1 MNGLPAL
8 RWAGLA
14 WRPPISRQTHD
25 LIAQVLLGEVVSAE
39 TFSGSEGGR
48 VSGGSDATDR
58 LAMRLAMQLR
68 RDPGFLIF
76 AALFD
81 GVPGNRT
88 IDELAVTVRDRLV
101 SGLAVSGS
109 EPLFTGADS
118 APSAGWT
125 AAAEKLWRRFSKLPV
140 TKWLDL
146 AEVWLELGGPAVP
159 EAWRREWPTI
169 VDHPSSTSD
178 RVFTR
183 GDRSAE
189 GVGLADGRNRGRNE
203 SPEPQDYRPGG
214 VDLGLLARRCSLAEE
229 LQRRW
234 RETLSEAKVA
244 ALRQFAY
251 GLSHEINNPLANIS
265 TRAQG
270 LLRGERDAAKRE
282 SLQKIID
289 QARRAH
295 EMTADLMFYA
305 HPPAPVL
312 RDVDLAQLIRLAVER
327 EAGLARSRRIEVRDS
342 SHGGALKA
350 MADREMV
357 VEALRALIRNAVE
370 AIGCDGRV
378 LVSGREVRGV
388 GEAECVLIEVGDSG
402 PGLSD
407 EAARHAFDPYYS
419 GREAGRGLGVG
430 LCRVAAIAA
439 VHGGKVTLKG
449 GPAGCLASLRIPVGG

>member
-25 LIAQVLLGEVVSAE
+25 LIAQVLLGEVASVG

-48 VSGGSDATDR
+48 ASGGSDATDR
-58 LAMRLAMQLR
+58 LAMQLR
-68 RDPGFLIF
+68 RDPGLLIF
-76 AALFD
+76 AALSD
-81 GVPGNRT
+81 GVSGNRT
-88 IDELAVTVRDRLV
+88 VDELAVTFRDRLV

-109 EPLFTGADS
+109 EPPCAGADS
-118 APSAGWT
+118 NPSAGW
-125 AAAEKLWRRFSKLPV
+125 APVAEKLWRRFSKLPV

-146 AEVWLELGGPAVP
+146 AHVWLELSGPVVP

-169 VDHPSSTSD
+169 IDLASSTSE
-178 RVFTR
+178 RVATR
-183 GDRSAE
+183 GERSAE
-189 GVGLADGRNRGRNE
+189 GVDLADGRNRGRNE

-229 LQRRW
+229 LQQRW
-234 RETLSEAKVA
+234 RETLSESKVA

-312 RDVDLAQLIRLAVER
+312 RDVDLSQLIRLAVER

-342 SHGGALKA
+342 SPEGALKA
-350 MADREMV
+350 MVDREMV
-357 VEALRALIRNAVE
+357 AEALRALIRNAVE

-388 GEAECVLIEVGDSG
+388 GEADCVLIEVGDSG

>member
-1 MNGLPAL
+1 
-8 RWAGLA
+8 
-14 WRPPISRQTHD
+14 
-25 LIAQVLLGEVVSAE
+25 
-39 TFSGSEGGR
+39 
-48 VSGGSDATDR
+48 
-58 LAMRLAMQLR
+58 MRLAMQLR
-68 RDPGFLIF
+68 RDPGLLIF

-81 GVPGNRT
+81 GVSGNRT
-88 IDELAVTVRDRLV
+88 IDELAVAFRDRLV
-101 SGLAVSGS
+101 SGFAVSGS

-118 APSAGWT
+118 TPSAGW
-125 AAAEKLWRRFSKLPV
+125 APAAEKLWRRFSKLPV

-146 AEVWLELGGPAVP
+146 AHVWLELGGPAVP

-169 VDHPSSTSD
+169 IDLASSTSE
-178 RVFTR
+178 RVATR

-229 LQRRW
+229 LQQRW

-342 SHGGALKA
+342 SPEGALKA
-350 MADREMV
+350 MVDREMV
-357 VEALRALIRNAVE
+357 AEALRALIRNAVE

-388 GEAECVLIEVGDSG
+388 GEADCVLIEVGDSG

>member
-25 LIAQVLLGEVVSAE
+25 LIAQVILGEVASVG
-39 TFSGSEGGR
+39 TVSGSEGR
-48 VSGGSDATDR
+48 RASGGSDVTDR
-58 LAMRLAMQLR
+58 LAIQLR

-81 GVPGNRT
+81 GVSGSRT
-88 IDELAVTVRDRLV
+88 IDELAVNVGDRLV
-101 SGLAVSGS
+101 SGLGLFGS

-118 APSAGWT
+118 APSAGWA

-146 AEVWLELGGPAVP
+146 ADVWLELGGPAVP

-169 VDHPSSTSD
+169 VDLPSSTSD
-178 RVFTR
+178 PVASR

-251 GLSHEINNPLANIS
+251 GLSH
-265 TRAQG
+265 
-270 LLRGERDAAKRE
+270 
-282 SLQKIID
+282 
-289 QARRAH
+289 
-295 EMTADLMFYA
+295 
-305 HPPAPVL
+305 
-312 RDVDLAQLIRLAVER
+312 
-327 EAGLARSRRIEVRDS
+327 
-342 SHGGALKA
+342 
-350 MADREMV
+350 
-357 VEALRALIRNAVE
+357 
-370 AIGCDGRV
+370 
-378 LVSGREVRGV
+378 
-388 GEAECVLIEVGDSG
+388 
-402 PGLSD
+402 
-407 EAARHAFDPYYS
+407 
-419 GREAGRGLGVG
+419 
-430 LCRVAAIAA
+430 
-439 VHGGKVTLKG
+439 
-449 GPAGCLASLRIPVGG
+449 

>member
-25 LIAQVLLGEVVSAE
+25 LIAQVLLGQVTAAGTSP
-39 TFSGSEGGR
+39 GSEGWR
-48 VSGGSDATDR
+48 ASGGSDATD
-58 LAMRLAMQLR
+58 LLAMQLR

-76 AALFD
+76 AALYD
-81 GVPGNRT
+81 GVSGNRT
-88 IDELAVTVRDRLV
+88 IGELAVTARNRIV

-109 EPLFTGADS
+109 EPLLKGEDS
-118 APSAGWT
+118 PPSDCM

-140 TKWLDL
+140 AKWLDI
-146 AEVWLELGGPAVP
+146 ADAWLELGGPTVP

-169 VDHPSSTSD
+169 IDTPASKSG
-178 RVFTR
+178 RVASR
-183 GDRSAE
+183 GGDRSAE
-189 GVGLADGRNRGRNE
+189 GVGLADGGNRGRNE

-214 VDLGLLARRCSLAEE
+214 VDLGQLARRCSLADE

-270 LLRGERDAAKRE
+270 LLRGEPDAAKRE

-312 RDVDLAQLIRLAVER
+312 RDVDLAQLIRSAVER

-342 SHGGALKA
+342 SPGGSLKA
-350 MADREMV
+350 AVDREMV
-357 VEALRALIRNAVE
+357 AEALRALIRNAIE

-378 LVSGREVRGV
+378 LISGRQVRGL
-388 GEAECVLIEVGDSG
+388 GEADCVLIEVGDSG

-407 EAARHAFDPYYS
+407 EAARHAFDPYFS

-439 VHGGKVTLKG
+439 AHGGTVTLKG

>member
-25 LIAQVLLGEVVSAE
+25 LIAQVLLGEVASVG
-39 TFSGSEGGR
+39 TVSGSEGR
-48 VSGGSDATDR
+48 RASGGSDATDR
-58 LAMRLAMQLR
+58 LAIQLR

-81 GVPGNRT
+81 GVSGSRT
-88 IDELAVTVRDRLV
+88 IDELAVNVGDRLV
-101 SGLAVSGS
+101 SGLGLFGS

-118 APSAGWT
+118 APSAGWA

-146 AEVWLELGGPAVP
+146 ADVWLELGGPAVP

-169 VDHPSSTSD
+169 VDLPSSTSD
-178 RVFTR
+178 PVASR

-270 LLRGERDAAKRE
+270 LLRGERDAEKRE

-342 SHGGALKA
+342 SPGGALKA
-350 MADREMV
+350 VADREMV
-357 VEALRALIRNAVE
+357 AEALRALIRNAVE

-378 LVSGREVRGV
+378 LVSGRGVRGV
-388 GEAECVLIEVGDSG
+388 GEAESVLIEVGDSG

-439 VHGGKVTLKG
+439 VHGGKVTLTG

>member
-1 MNGLPAL
+1 M
-8 RWAGLA
+8 
-14 WRPPISRQTHD
+14 
-25 LIAQVLLGEVVSAE
+25 
-39 TFSGSEGGR
+39 
-48 VSGGSDATDR
+48 
-58 LAMRLAMQLR
+58 
-68 RDPGFLIF
+68 
-76 AALFD
+76 
-81 GVPGNRT
+81 
-88 IDELAVTVRDRLV
+88 
-101 SGLAVSGS
+101 
-109 EPLFTGADS
+109 
-118 APSAGWT
+118 
-125 AAAEKLWRRFSKLPV
+125 
-140 TKWLDL
+140 
-146 AEVWLELGGPAVP
+146 
-159 EAWRREWPTI
+159 
-169 VDHPSSTSD
+169 
-178 RVFTR
+178 
-183 GDRSAE
+183 
-189 GVGLADGRNRGRNE
+189 ADGRNRGRNE

-312 RDVDLAQLIRLAVER
+312 RDVDLAQLIRSSVER

-342 SHGGALKA
+342 SPGGALKA
-350 MADREMV
+350 VADREMV
-357 VEALRALIRNAVE
+357 AEALRALIRNAVE

-378 LVSGREVRGV
+378 LVSGRGVRGV
-388 GEAECVLIEVGDSG
+388 GEADGVLIEVGDSG
-402 PGLSD
+402 PGLGD

-439 VHGGKVTLKG
+439 VHGGKVRLRG

>member
-14 WRPPISRQTHD
+14 WRPPISRQTQD
-25 LIAQVLLGEVVSAE
+25 LIAQVLLGEGVALGAS
-39 TFSGSEGGR
+39 SGAEGGR
-48 VSGGSDATDR
+48 ASGESDATD
-58 LAMRLAMQLR
+58 RLAMQLR

-81 GVPGNRT
+81 GVSGNRT
-88 IDELAVTVRDRLV
+88 IDELAVNARDRIV

-109 EPLFTGADS
+109 ETLFTGADS
-118 APSAGWT
+118 TPSAVRASAT
-125 AAAEKLWRRFSKLPV
+125 EKLWRRFSKLPV

-146 AEVWLELGGPAVP
+146 ADAWLELGGPAVP

-169 VDHPSSTSD
+169 VDLASSTSD
-178 RVFTR
+178 RIASR
-183 GDRSAE
+183 GDRSAK
-189 GVGLADGRNRGRNE
+189 GVDLADGRARGRTE
-203 SPEPQDYRPGG
+203 SPDPQDYRPGG
-214 VDLGLLARRCSLAEE
+214 FDLGLLARRCLLAEE
-229 LQRRW
+229 LQRRY
-234 RETLSEAKVA
+234 RETLSEAKLA

-312 RDVDLAQLIRLAVER
+312 RDVDLAQLIRLAIER
-327 EAGLARSRRIEVRDS
+327 EAGLARSRRIEVRDGS
-342 SHGGALKA
+342 PGGALKA
-350 MADREMV
+350 VVDREMV
-357 VEALRALIRNAVE
+357 AEALRALIRNAVE

-378 LVSGREVRGV
+378 IVSGRIVRGD
-388 GEAECVLIEVGDSG
+388 GEADCVRIEVGDSG